1 MSTGSRAYSGA
12 LVLVLAVI
20 AFDVAAADDFSI
32 KYERTQSCRSFYS
45 VALHG
50 YSAPKVFT
58 AAPIA
63 DVSLGFH
70 LFQWPY
76 LSPALG
82 IHMYIPTDSLS
93 LSAMKAGVTL
103 DLTIAYSERHPLS
116 DRFIREHRWAPLARF
131 GAGFPLKNL
140 LEMYYLFSFSPLRIF
155 EGSGYYSVGAASLL
169 FDTSMG
175 LSGWGIGLF
184 EFTYMM

>member
-50 YSAPKVFT
+50 YSAPKIFT

-140 LEMYYLFSFSPLRIF
+140 SEMYYLFSFSPLRIF

>member
-1 MSTGSRAYSGA
+1 MSRGSRARSGA
-12 LVLVLAVI
+12 LALVLAVI
-20 AFDVAAADDFSI
+20 SFEAAAADDFST
-32 KYERTQSCRSFYS
+32 KGEGTQSCRSFYA

-50 YSAPKVFT
+50 YSAPDIFS

-63 DVSLGFH
+63 DISLGLD

-93 LSAMKAGVTL
+93 LSAMKAGATL
-103 DLTIAYSERHPLS
+103 DLTIAYTERHPLS
-116 DRFIREHRWAPLARF
+116 DRFIREHRWAPLARI

-140 LEMYYLFSFSPLRIF
+140 SEMYYQFSFSPLRIF

-169 FDTSMG
+169 FDKSMG